1 MRYFLVA
8 GEASG
13 DLHGSDLVRHLLR
26 ADNEAVIVCWGGD
39 RMQKEGATLLKHYKE
54 LAFMGFTEVL
64 LKARRLLG
72 FMKQVKRE
80 IAEFRPDVVILIDY
94 PGFNLRIAG
103 FIKERGI
110 PVYYY
115 ISPKIWAWNKSRIKK
130 IKRLIDRMYVIFP
143 FETAFYASYDYRVL
157 YFGNPLVDSVARGM
171 AGALEPL
178 RFREKHG
185 LDNRPVIAILAGS
198 RIQEVKKLLPAM
210 ISIRDSYRDYQFVVA
225 GISAVPPQLYDSITA
240 GTDIRVVYDDTYSV
254 LRLCEL
260 ALVTSGTATL
270 ETALAAVPQVVCYI
284 TNPVTYTLAK
294 AFLKIRFLSLVN
306 LIMDREVVRELIQDE
321 LNDHNLAVEINS
333 IMSGGWKREVMMAGY
348 RELSASLDGKG
359 SGEKVSMD
367 IYQSLCLIKNVN

>member
-1 MRYFLVA
+1 
-8 GEASG
+8 
-13 DLHGSDLVRHLLR
+13 
-26 ADNEAVIVCWGGD
+26 
-39 RMQKEGATLLKHYKE
+39 
-54 LAFMGFTEVL
+54 
-64 LKARRLLG
+64 
-72 FMKQVKRE
+72 
-80 IAEFRPDVVILIDY
+80 
-94 PGFNLRIAG
+94 
-103 FIKERGI
+103 
-110 PVYYY
+110 
-115 ISPKIWAWNKSRIKK
+115 
-130 IKRLIDRMYVIFP
+130 
-143 FETAFYASYDYRVL
+143 
-157 YFGNPLVDSVARGM
+157 
-171 AGALEPL
+171 
-178 RFREKHG
+178 
-185 LDNRPVIAILAGS
+185 
-198 RIQEVKKLLPAM
+198 
-210 ISIRDSYRDYQFVVA
+210 
-225 GISAVPPQLYDSITA
+225 QLYDSITA

-294 AFLKIRFLSLVN
+294 AFLKIRFISLVN